1 MATAPR
7 PDHDL
12 ASTGVRPCAPHDL
25 AACVALLRETYE
37 TDRYPVHWPSDPARW
52 LTAGR
57 VEAAWVAE
65 RDGAIAGHL
74 VVKHPGEERLWPQW
88 RALAGGETERIGVVS
103 RFFVARG
110 SRGHGIGSALMDRAH
125 AYATEHGLR
134 LVLEAAE
141 HNLAA
146 MAFYRR
152 RGWREVGGATITLS
166 DGSPLPVRLFV
177 APARG

>member
-1 MATAPR
+1 MDTASR

-12 ASTGVRPCAPHDL
+12 ASTRVRSFQPRDL
-25 AACVALLRETYE
+25 AACVAILRETYE
-37 TDRYPVHWPSDPARW
+37 TDRYPVHWPAEPARW

-65 RDGAIAGHL
+65 RDGAVAGHL
-74 VVKHPGEERLWPQW
+74 VVKHPGEERLWPEW
-88 RALAGGETERIGVVS
+88 RGVAGDDPERFGVVS
-103 RFFVARG
+103 RFFVARA
-110 SRGHGIGSALMDRAH
+110 SRAHGIGSALMDRAH
-125 AYATEHGLR
+125 RYAAEHALQ
-134 LVLEAAE
+134 LVLEVAE
-141 HNLAA
+141 HNTPA

-166 DGSPLPVRLFV
+166 DGSSLPVRLFV